1 MADRNDVHVLIGSK
15 HNKWSHNSN
24 DDSWYAENITQGGA
38 SEDRASFH
46 YPNMERWLLRAT
58 QRYERGESKY
68 NPFSGKNL
76 AFVLHDKETEGTAT
90 VMVSPNVMEY
100 ARKIFRTDKDFVVE
114 MFDWDLETLSSEQ
127 LMAIFNDIHRSFVTC
142 SFSDTL
148 GIATPTTLVAQVKT
162 PALPARGKTN
172 KRRIKEGKNMKKNV
186 VKLNESKLREMV
198 AESLKR
204 VLSEKT
210 ATMPDYFQS
219 DIDDLQNTTYNLD
232 DYPEH
237 KNYKSYAEVL
247 DDVDSHFRAIVTT
260 FDYLEAPGDYLEI
273 SDNSTFE
280 KYVNYIDKGVER
292 LRMVVARMRDLA
304 IMKMGGEPD
313 KSLVKGLYR
322 NY

>member
-24 DDSWYAENITQGGA
+24 DDSWYAENFTQGGA

-46 YPNMERWLLRAT
+46 YPNLERWLLRAT

-76 AFVLHDKETEGTAT
+76 AFVLHDKETEGMAT

-172 KRRIKEGKNMKKNV
+172 KRRIKEGKNMEKNV
-186 VKLNESKLREMV
+186 VKINENTLRQIV
-198 AESLKR
+198 AESVKKVLK
-204 VLSEKT
+204 E
-210 ATMPDYFQS
+210 DY
-219 DIDDLQNTTYNLD
+219 D
-232 DYPEH
+232 
-237 KNYKSYAEVL
+237 
-247 DDVDSHFRAIVTT
+247 
-260 FDYLEAPGDYLEI
+260 G
-273 SDNSTFE
+273 
-280 KYVNYIDKGVER
+280 NYIELIKEEMHR
-292 LRMVVARMRDLA
+292 LYDLEQKVPNRLQPEIHNMVVSMQAML
-304 IMKMGGEPD
+304 EE
-313 KSLVKGLYR
+313 YQR
-322 NY
+322 NTEFDNWNY

>member
-1 MADRNDVHVLIGSK
+1 MTTPDYLYRKAFFMADRNDVHVLIGSK
-15 HNKWSHNSN
+15 HNKWFHNSN
-24 DDSWYAENITQGGA
+24 DDSWYAENFTQGGA

-46 YPNMERWLLRAT
+46 YPNLERWLLRAT

-127 LMAIFNDIHRSFVTC
+127 LMTIFNDIHRSFVTC

-162 PALPARGKTN
+162 PALPVRGKTN

-186 VKLNESKLREMV
+186 VKINENTLRQIV
-198 AESLKR
+198 AESVEKVLKEYEDR
-204 VLSEKT
+204 SFNSGEFYGEALDTAVQTYLDSLNIEPRYFATDTEKIGK
-210 ATMPDYFQS
+210 AFGDKLFEIAY
-219 DIDDLQNTTYNLD
+219 QNGNEHRNKLD
-232 DYPEH
+232 
-237 KNYKSYAEVL
+237 AA
-247 DDVDSHFRAIVTT
+247 RI
-260 FDYLEAPGDYLEI
+260 
-273 SDNSTFE
+273 NSTDYHGE
-280 KYVNYIDKGVER
+280 GY
-292 LRMVVARMRDLA
+292 
-304 IMKMGGEPD
+304 GGYP
-313 KSLVKGLYR
+313 Y
-322 NY
+322 